1 MKTYTILA
9 TIAFVLL
16 LMACSP
22 DDEQIHV
29 TTPPN
34 KVQQFDSYEMTLKDP
49 DTIQISGEPIK
60 TNGKD

>member
-34 KVQQFDSYEMTLKDP
+34 KVQQFDSFELTTKEGDSITDGTPLKP
-49 DTIQISGEPIK
+49 K
-60 TNGKD
+60 GKD